1 MLRSG
6 CCNMCMPSH
15 FSPPVNR
22 VQDDVAQYFEDVLPY
37 GAFSVRVPQCD
48 IQRLHAILST
58 IPRRELALLQVIASK
73 KSESFAW
80 NFAAKFQACTPS

>member
-6 CCNMCMPSH
+6 CCKMCMLSH
-15 FSPPVNR
+15 FLPPVNR

-48 IQRLHAILST
+48 IPRLHAILST
-58 IPRRELALLQVIASK
+58 IPRRERALLQVIASK
-73 KSESFAW
+73 NLVSF
-80 NFAAKFQACTPS
+80 T